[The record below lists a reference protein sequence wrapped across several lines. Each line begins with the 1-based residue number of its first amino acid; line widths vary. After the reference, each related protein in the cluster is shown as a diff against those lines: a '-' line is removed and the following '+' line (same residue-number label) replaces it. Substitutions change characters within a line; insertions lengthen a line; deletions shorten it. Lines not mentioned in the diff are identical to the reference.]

1 MFFLCNILPFLFAT
15 EGCFQI
21 TLFSKQISERAAP
34 VSPGHT
40 ATVISDAQRASLP
53 TVGLLHISVTSS
65 GLGNQTEIMCDVITE
80 RLLMGRAVEVCWEGE
95 GVKMWPEPKLQGVI
109 SCRPGGGLR
118 SLRVF
123 LKKQCSAT
131 PFFFFSLVL
140 WEFSLLYFFSL
151 SSSE

>member
-15 EGCFQI
+15 EGVSRLHCFLNKFPNVLRQS
-21 TLFSKQISERAAP
+21 LLA
-34 VSPGHT
+34 HT

-65 GLGNQTEIMCDVITE
+65 GLGNQAEIMCDVITE

-95 GVKMWPEPKLQGVI
+95 GVKMWPEAKLQGII
-109 SCRPGGGLR
+109 SYRPGDGLR
-118 SLRVF
+118 SLQVF

-131 PFFFFSLVL
+131 PFFFFPCPVGILTAL
-140 WEFSLLYFFSL
+140 FFFPF
-151 SSSE
+151 